1 MDKWRHSAV
10 YICVFSDACLKTYI
24 FVRASSMNTDSTR
37 DDTVVAWKILG
48 LFMNPETDIS
58 ITNQSDRP
66 AAVKSLCTQT
76 YSCHQH
82 GKTNP
87 VFLIF
92 RRTFLRPR
100 KNSCFCRFSLN
111 KMALFRDNKIN

>member
-66 AAVKSLCTQT
+66 AAVKKSMHTDLFMSSTWKNK
-76 YSCHQH
+76 SCV
-82 GKTNP
+82 P
-87 VFLIF
+87 DI
-92 RRTFLRPR
+92 
-100 KNSCFCRFSLN
+100 
-111 KMALFRDNKIN
+111 